1 MGDVKRAG
9 ENCSGEVVVLGEV
22 SMIGVDTGVEV
33 DADEMGVENKR
44 VES

>member
-33 DADEMGVENKR
+33 EADEVGVKNKGL
-44 VES
+44 ES